1 MQPCHPLI
9 YNGDKMN
16 VYDFDNTIYDGES
29 VVDFFLF
36 YCKKDK
42 SLLKH
47 IPSVFL
53 ALLKYKQ
60 GKTTIEAALSKYGK
74 QVGEFYRN
82 NPDIEADMELFWDSH
97 MHKIKPFYKEL
108 QTEDDLIISG
118 SPEFSL
124 DIICKRL
131 GIKRYIGSIIEKDG
145 SIPRLC
151 IREAKV
157 KAFFESYPHTEIE
170 NFYTDSVNDI
180 PLIEISK
187 NAYLVKGNKITKIK

>member
-1 MQPCHPLI
+1 
-9 YNGDKMN
+9 MN

-29 VVDFFLF
+29 VIDFFLF

-42 SLLKH
+42 SLIKY
-47 IPSVFL
+47 IPSVFI
-53 ALLKYKQ
+53 ALVKYKL
-60 GKTTIEAALSKYGK
+60 GKVTIEQALAKYGEA
-74 QVGEFYRN
+74 VGSYYRDN
-82 NPDIEADMELFWDSH
+82 DQIKDDMLTFWDKH
-97 MHKIKPFYKEL
+97 MHKIKPFYKKI
-108 QTEDDLIISG
+108 QTDDDLIISG

-124 DIICKRL
+124 EIICKRL

-157 KAFFESYPHTEIE
+157 KAFFEEYPDTEIE
-170 NFYTDSVNDI
+170 NFYTDSINDM

-187 NAYLVKGNKITKIK
+187 NAYLVKGSRITKIK

>member
-1 MQPCHPLI
+1 
-9 YNGDKMN
+9 MN

-42 SLLKH
+42 SLLKY
-47 IPSVFL
+47 IPAVFF
-53 ALLKYKQ
+53 ALLKYKA
-60 GKTTIEAALSKYGK
+60 GKVTIEQALSRYGK
-74 QVGEFYRN
+74 VVGDYYKN
-82 NPDIEADMELFWDSH
+82 NDRINEDMKFFWDEH
-97 MHKIKPFYKEL
+97 MHKIKPFYKDI
-108 QTEDDLIISG
+108 QSDDDLIISG

-124 DIICKRL
+124 EIICKRL

-145 SIPRLC
+145 TIPRLC

-157 KAFFESYPHTEIE
+157 KAFFAEYPNTEIE
-170 NFYTDSVNDI
+170 NFYTDSINDK

-187 NAYLVKGNKITKIK
+187 NAYLVKGDKIIKIK

>member
-1 MQPCHPLI
+1 
-9 YNGDKMN
+9 MN

-42 SLLKH
+42 SLIKYM
-47 IPSVFL
+47 PSVFL
-53 ALLKYKQ
+53 ALLKYKA
-60 GKTTIEAALSKYGK
+60 GKVTIEQALSRYGEK
-74 QVGEFYRN
+74 VGSFYRN
-82 NPDIEADMELFWDSH
+82 NQVEKDMVVFWDEH
-97 MHKIKPFYKEL
+97 MHKIKPFYKDV
-108 QTEDDLIISG
+108 QTDDDLIISG

-124 DIICKRL
+124 EIICKRL

-145 SIPRLC
+145 SISRLC

-157 KAFFESYPHTEIE
+157 KAFFEKYPDTEIE
-170 NFYTDSVNDI
+170 NFYTDSINDI

>member
-1 MQPCHPLI
+1 
-9 YNGDKMN
+9 MN

-42 SLLKH
+42 SLIKH
-47 IPSVFL
+47 VPSVFY
-53 ALLKYKQ
+53 ALLKYKA
-60 GKTTIEAALSKYGK
+60 GKATIEQALSKYGEG
-74 QVGEFYRN
+74 VGEFYRR
-82 NPDIEADMELFWDSH
+82 NPDIEKDMVAFWDSH
-97 MHKIKPFYKEL
+97 MDKIKPFYKEL
-108 QTEDDLIISG
+108 QSDDDLIISG

-124 DIICKRL
+124 EIICKRL
-131 GIKRYIGSIIEKDG
+131 GIKQYIGSIIKEDG
-145 SIPRLC
+145 TISRLC

-157 KAFFESYPHTEIE
+157 KAFFEQYPDAEIE

-187 NAYLVKGNKITKIK
+187 NAYLVKGNRIKKIK

>member
-1 MQPCHPLI
+1 
-9 YNGDKMN
+9 MN

-42 SLLKH
+42 SLLKY
-47 IPSVFL
+47 IPSVFV
-53 ALLKYKQ
+53 ALLKYKA
-60 GKTTIEAALSKYGK
+60 GKVTIEQALAKYGK
-74 QVGEFYRN
+74 VVGDYYKN
-82 NPDIEADMELFWDSH
+82 NAQINDDMKIFWDEH
-97 MHKIKPFYKEL
+97 IKNMKPFYKDV
-108 QTEDDLIISG
+108 QSDDDLIISG

-124 DIICKRL
+124 EIICKRL
-131 GIKRYIGSIIEKDG
+131 GIKRYIGSIITPDG
-145 SIPRLC
+145 VIERLC

-157 KAFFESYPHTEIE
+157 KAFFEQYPDTEIE
-170 NFYTDSVNDI
+170 NFYTDSVNDT

>member
-1 MQPCHPLI
+1 
-9 YNGDKMN
+9 MN
-16 VYDFDNTIYDGES
+16 VYDFDNTIYNGES
-29 VVDFFLF
+29 VIDFFLY

-42 SLLKH
+42 SLLRH

-53 ALLKYKQ
+53 ALIRYKA
-60 GKTTIEAALSKYGK
+60 GKVTIEQALSKYGK
-74 QVGEFYRN
+74 VVGDYYKN
-82 NPDIEADMELFWDSH
+82 NAQINEDMKIFWDEH
-97 MHKIKPFYKEL
+97 MHKIKPFYKEI
-108 QTEDDLIISG
+108 QSDDDLIISG

-124 DIICKRL
+124 EIICKRL

-157 KAFFESYPHTEIE
+157 KAFLEEYPNTEIE
-170 NFYTDSVNDI
+170 NFYTDSVNDV

>member
-1 MQPCHPLI
+1 
-9 YNGDKMN
+9 MN

-42 SLLKH
+42 SLIKY

-53 ALLKYKQ
+53 ALLKYKA
-60 GKTTIEAALSKYGK
+60 GKVTIEQALSKYGEK
-74 QVGEFYRN
+74 VGSFYRDN
-82 NPDIEADMELFWDSH
+82 QVEKDMVAFWDGH
-97 MHKIKPFYKEL
+97 MHKIKPFYKEV
-108 QTEDDLIISG
+108 QTDDDLIISG

-124 DIICKRL
+124 EIICKRL

-157 KAFFESYPHTEIE
+157 KAFFEEYPDAEIE
-170 NFYTDSVNDI
+170 NFYTDSINDT

>member
-1 MQPCHPLI
+1 
-9 YNGDKMN
+9 MN

-29 VVDFFLF
+29 VIDFFLF

-42 SLLKH
+42 SLIKY
-47 IPSVFL
+47 IPSVFI
-53 ALLKYKQ
+53 ALIKYKM
-60 GKTTIEAALSKYGK
+60 GRITIEQALSKYGEA
-74 QVGEFYRN
+74 VGSFYRDN
-82 NPDIEADMELFWDSH
+82 AQIDEDMVVFWDTH
-97 MHKIKPFYKEL
+97 MHKIKPFYKEI
-108 QTEDDLIISG
+108 QTDNDLIISG

-124 DIICKRL
+124 EIICKRL
-131 GIKRYIGSIIEKDG
+131 GIKRYIGSIIERDG

-157 KAFFESYPHTEIE
+157 KAFFEEYPDAEIE
-170 NFYTDSVNDI
+170 NFYTDSINDI